1 VNVDHESRHLRMDAT
16 HLTDRINIEAILEF
30 LRFARRLALEE
41 FVTQLRLRIER
52 FELDVLFQLRQLAL
66 PNLFIRRSLLV
77 RQVLQLI
84 VMPFDSIKRFVHRV
98 T

>member
-1 VNVDHESRHLRMDAT
+1 MDAT
-16 HLTDRINIEAILEF
+16 HLADRINVEAILEF
-30 LRFARRLALEE
+30 FRFARRLALEE

-52 FELDVLFQLRQLAL
+52 FELDVAFSSPPAGAPKLFHR
-66 PNLFIRRSLLV
+66 PRLLV

-84 VMPFDSIKRFVHRV
+84 VMRLDSVKRFVDWV